1 MRILLVDD
9 SRAVATVIGA
19 RLTTIGHDVIFAENG
34 EVALSLFRDAPPD
47 LVLMDIE
54 MPVMNGFEAAQRIR
68 ALEANEDWAWTP
80 VIFLTASDTH
90 ENLVMAI
97 EAGGDD
103 FIAKSMPEAVLEAK
117 MKAMARIAAL
127 RAQLSRANRK
137 LEALASHDGLTGL
150 FNRRH
155 MDIRLDNQWAE
166 AMRLEAPFGLLMLD
180 VDHFKRYNDHYGH
193 QAGDDCLRAIAR
205 ILADVGDKANAA
217 GLARGAFAAR
227 YGGEE
232 FSLILPAVSAEG
244 YAKIAQAVVTA
255 VHGAAIPHVG
265 NAEWGVVTLSVG
277 GVRVARAEGSL
288 EPLFRAADANLYQ
301 AKRGGRNRAE
311 LG

>member
-19 RLTTIGHDVIFAENG
+19 RLTTIGHEVIVAENG
-34 EVALSLFRDAPPD
+34 EVALSRFRDALPD

-80 VIFLTASDTH
+80 IIFLTASDTH

-127 RAQLSRANRK
+127 RAELSRANRK

-288 EPLFRAADANLYQ
+288 VPLFRAADANLYQ

>member
-19 RLTTIGHDVIFAENG
+19 RLTTIGHEVIVAENG
-34 EVALSLFRDAPPD
+34 EVALSRFRDALPD

-80 VIFLTASDTH
+80 IIFLTASDTH

-127 RAQLSRANRK
+127 RAELSRANRK

>member
-1 MRILLVDD
+1 M
-9 SRAVATVIGA
+9 
-19 RLTTIGHDVIFAENG
+19 IFAENG
-34 EVALSLFRDAPPD
+34 EVAQSRFRDAQPD

-54 MPVMNGFEAAQRIR
+54 MPVVNGFEAAQRIR

-80 VIFLTASDTH
+80 IIFLTASDTH
-90 ENLVMAI
+90 ENLVTAI

-127 RAQLSRANRK
+127 RAELSRANRK

-150 FNRRH
+150 YNRRH
-155 MDIRLDNQWAE
+155 MDFRLDNQWAD
-166 AMRLEAPFGLLMLD
+166 AMRLASPFGLLMLD

-193 QAGDDCLRAIAR
+193 QAGDDCLRLIAR
-205 ILADVGDKANAA
+205 ILADVGAKANAA

-232 FSLILPAVSAEG
+232 FSIILPEVTPEG
-244 YAKIAQAVVTA
+244 YAKIAGAVVTA
-255 VHGAAIPHVG
+255 VHGAAIPHAQS
-265 NAEWGVVTLSVG
+265 AEWGVVTLSAG
-277 GVRVARAEGSL
+277 GVRVARAEGAL
-288 EPLFRAADANLYQ
+288 VPLFRTADANLYH
-301 AKRGGRNRAE
+301 AKHNGRNRAE

>member
-1 MRILLVDD
+1 MRILLADD

-19 RLTTIGHDVIFAENG
+19 RLTTIGHEVIVAENG
-34 EVALSLFRDAPPD
+34 EVALSRFRDALPD

-80 VIFLTASDTH
+80 IIFLTASDTH

-127 RAQLSRANRK
+127 RAELSRANRK

-288 EPLFRAADANLYQ
+288 VPLFRAADANLYQ